1 MELFIRIKDGQPFEH
16 PIFGDNFH
24 QAFPDVDVNNLPPE
38 FARFERVQ
46 PPVWGPYDKNQ
57 RVTYER
63 GADGVYR
70 DVWACDPMTAQE
82 IKAKQDEVKAQ
93 WAAFLEAPK
102 SWTFNEET
110 CAFEAPVPYPTTG
123 KFYRWDEPSLS
134 WVEITEVVTEA

>member
-16 PIFGDNFH
+16 PIFGDNFRE
-24 QAFPDVDVNNLPPE
+24 AFPHVDVNNLPPD

-70 DVWACDPMTAQE
+70 DVWACDPMTADE
-82 IKAKQDEVKAQ
+82 VKAKQDEVKAQ
-93 WAAFLEAPK
+93 WAASDVTFK
-102 SWTFNEET
+102 SWAFDEEK

-123 KFYRWDEPSLS
+123 KSYYWEESSLS
-134 WVEITEVVTEA
+134 WVELPIQKAE

>member
-46 PPVWGPYDKNQ
+46 PPVWRPYDKNQ

-93 WAAFLEAPK
+93 WAASPEAPK